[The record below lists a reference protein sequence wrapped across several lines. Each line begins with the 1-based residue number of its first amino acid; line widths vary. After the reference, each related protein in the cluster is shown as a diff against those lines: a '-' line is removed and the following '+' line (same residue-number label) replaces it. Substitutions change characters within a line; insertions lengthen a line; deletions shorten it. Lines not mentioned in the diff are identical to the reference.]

1 MRPEDVEVR
10 SKNKKQQKQFKLITC
25 CLKELIAQEESM
37 QKYTEHMYKE
47 VCPKRT
53 LLQKIQEI
61 ALLGKGT
68 LYFQIVLALRWDVN

>member
-1 MRPEDVEVR
+1 
-10 SKNKKQQKQFKLITC
+10 
-25 CLKELIAQEESM
+25 M
-37 QKYTEHMYKE
+37 QKYNEHMYKE

-68 LYFQIVLALRWDVN
+68 LYFQIVLALGWDVKHKERSKEQGQQEKRKVGKGVIEESCHE

>member
-1 MRPEDVEVR
+1 M
-10 SKNKKQQKQFKLITC
+10 
-25 CLKELIAQEESM
+25 AQEEPM

-68 LYFQIVLALRWDVN
+68 LYFQIVLALGWDVN